1 MPEKNA
7 IVRLL
12 RAAYNGGMKVRIMK
26 SGSRKSSVQSAPRS
40 RGLYYGAIA
49 LVALLAIAG
58 IMILNNPSAWSQRL
72 PPSNLKLE
80 NIPFNGERAF
90 EHLEAI
96 CALGPRVSATQQML
110 EQQKYLQA
118 HFEKCGGKVILQ
130 EFEVRHPENGA
141 KVPMVNM
148 IVKWHPEKTER
159 ILLCTH
165 YDTRPFADEDPNRS
179 LQRKPGVFLGANDG
193 ASGAALFCEM
203 AEKMKDLP
211 CKYGVDFVLF
221 DGEEFI
227 FDKNRDGDNYFLG
240 SKHFAGEYAMKP
252 HDYSYKWGLLVD
264 MIGDK
269 DLQIY
274 HEVNSMQG
282 TESRTLNSDIWSTA
296 RQLGVR
302 EFIPQTVHEVR
313 DDHLALREIA
323 KIPTIDIIDFDYP
336 RPRAAKYWHTTNDK
350 PENCSALSLAKVGYV
365 LEEWLKKAK

>member
-1 MPEKNA
+1 
-7 IVRLL
+7 
-12 RAAYNGGMKVRIMK
+12 MKVRIMK
-26 SGSRKSSVQSAPRS
+26 SDSRKSSVQSIPRPS
-40 RGLYYGAIA
+40 RGIYYGTIA
-49 LVALLAIAG
+49 LVALLAIVG
-58 IMILNNPSAWSQRL
+58 IMILNNPSAWSQRP

-80 NIPFNGERAF
+80 NIPFNGQRAF

-96 CALGPRVSATQQML
+96 CALGPRVSATQKML

-118 HFEKCGGKVILQ
+118 HFEKCGGEVTLQ
-130 EFEVRHPENGA
+130 EFVVKHPEFGA
-141 KVPMVNM
+141 DVTLANM
-148 IVKWHPEKTER
+148 IVRWHPEKKER

-165 YDTRPFADEDPNRS
+165 YDTRPYADEDPNRT

-227 FDKNRDGDNYFLG
+227 FDKNRDVYFLG
-240 SKHFAGEYAMKP
+240 SEHFAGEYAMKP
-252 HDYSYKWGLLVD
+252 RDYSYKWGVLVD

-269 DLQIY
+269 ELQIY
-274 HEVNSMQG
+274 HEVNSMHG
-282 TESRTLNSDIWSTA
+282 AESRSLNADIWSTA

-313 DDHLALREIA
+313 DDHLALRDIA

-365 LEEWLKKAK
+365 LEEWLKRVK

>member
-1 MPEKNA
+1 
-7 IVRLL
+7 
-12 RAAYNGGMKVRIMK
+12 MKVRIMK
-26 SGSRKSSVQSAPRS
+26 SDSPKSSDPSVPRPS
-40 RGLYYGAIA
+40 RGVYYGAIA
-49 LVALLAIAG
+49 LAALLAIAG
-58 IMILNNPSAWSQRL
+58 IMILNNPSAWSQRP

-96 CALGPRVSATQQML
+96 CALGPRVSATQKML

-118 HFEKCGGKVILQ
+118 HFEKCGGEVTLQ
-130 EFEVRHPENGA
+130 EFEKRHPENGA
-141 KVPMVNM
+141 TVTLANM
-148 IVKWHPEKTER
+148 IVKWHLEKADR

-165 YDTRPFADEDPNRS
+165 YDTRPYADNDPNRS

-227 FDKNRDGDNYFLG
+227 FDSERDRDGYFLG
-240 SKHFAGEYAMKP
+240 SKFFAGEYATKP
-252 HDYSYKWGLLVD
+252 HAYNYKWGVLVD

-269 DLQIY
+269 ELQIY
-274 HEVNSMQG
+274 REVNSMG
-282 TESRTLNSDIWSTA
+282 PESQALVTDIWSTA

-313 DDHLALREIA
+313 DDHLALLEIG

-336 RPRAAKYWHTTNDK
+336 RPRATSYWHTTKDI
-350 PENCSALSLAKVGYV
+350 PANCSALSLAKVGYV